1 MKFTSAVEAKCGG
14 NSNIF
19 LENVPCF
26 CCLFRNI
33 VTSLSELFILINL
46 LQELMY
52 LMKIQFPRDIYRSV
66 CKKHCKITG
75 AALIFMGSY
84 IQVMIMTYQMYVPII
99 LCVDVYGMVQTLR
112 ELNIYCVLG
121 RMECQRFILNI
132 LIYRFVY
139 PTTIIFVS
147 HLLMC
152 HFRGRN

>member
-1 MKFTSAVEAKCGG
+1 
-14 NSNIF
+14 
-19 LENVPCF
+19 
-26 CCLFRNI
+26 
-33 VTSLSELFILINL
+33 
-46 LQELMY
+46 
-52 LMKIQFPRDIYRSV
+52 
-66 CKKHCKITG
+66 
-75 AALIFMGSY
+75 
-84 IQVMIMTYQMYVPII
+84 MTYQMYVPII

-152 HFRGRN
+152 HFRGRNWVWNLQGLKGVRGGWVGWVTKFQWNWSNLLIEVGLKQVDLPYFFCLLAFSLIEYCYIFWHSLII